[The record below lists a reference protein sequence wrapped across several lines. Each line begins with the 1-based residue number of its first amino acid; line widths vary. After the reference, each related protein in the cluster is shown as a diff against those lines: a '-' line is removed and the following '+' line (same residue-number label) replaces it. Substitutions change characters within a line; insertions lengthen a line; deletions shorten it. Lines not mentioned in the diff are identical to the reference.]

1 MTVPNEPAVLLIDAL
16 PLRSLGFIS
25 ALDRLNNLGD
35 PTKAQVTLHAPD
47 GATPWIDAH
56 ANCEMLIYIAGGAY
70 NADCDNLERIKA
82 LRVLAPDMP
91 LMILSDRESR
101 EEIIS
106 TLNVGAQGLLYV
118 GANAELALRALSFVL
133 NGGSNFPSA
142 MRPKHTYPAQRH
154 PAIECTPAPSCV
166 MNRDNGAAKNLEDAA
181 RNGSPTARLKA
192 GLELLSRGDMNGD
205 NGAAKNLEDAARN
218 RSLTA
223 RQRAVLELLS
233 RGDTNK
239 VIARRLG
246 MTEGTVKVHVRQI
259 MRKLGVTNRTQVA
272 VAFANGAL
280 KRAAL
285 LVAAILMRVFLGRGS
300 GDAATLAGWMA

>member
-1 MTVPNEPAVLLIDAL
+1 MRT
-16 PLRSLGFIS
+16 R
-25 ALDRLNNLGD
+25 
-35 PTKAQVTLHAPD
+35 T
-47 GATPWIDAH
+47 
-56 ANCEMLIYIAGGAY
+56 EMLIYIAGGAY

-82 LRVLAPDMP
+82 LRALAPDVP
-91 LMILSDRESR
+91 LMILSDSESR

-106 TLNVGAQGLLYV
+106 TLNVGTQGLLYA

-133 NGGSNFPSA
+133 NGGSDFPLA
-142 MRPKHTYPAQRH
+142 MWPKHTYPAQRH

-181 RNGSPTARLKA
+181 RN
-192 GLELLSRGDMNGD
+192 
-205 NGAAKNLEDAARN
+205 

-223 RQRAVLELLS
+223 RQRSVLELLS

-259 MRKLGVTNRTQVA
+259 MRKFGVTNRTQVA
-272 VAFANGAL
+272 VAFANGVL

-285 LVAAILMRVFLGRGS
+285 AVGERRTA
-300 GDAATLAGWMA
+300 

>member
-181 RNGSPTARLKA
+181 RNRSLNCEAAVGPRTPESRRHEQGYCAPTGDDGRYGQSSCPADHAQVRRDEPYTGPL
-192 GLELLSRGDMNGD
+192 LLSR
-205 NGAAKNLEDAARN
+205 
-218 RSLTA
+218 TA
-223 RQRAVLELLS
+223 Y
-233 RGDTNK
+233 
-239 VIARRLG
+239 
-246 MTEGTVKVHVRQI
+246 
-259 MRKLGVTNRTQVA
+259 
-272 VAFANGAL
+272 
-280 KRAAL
+280 
-285 LVAAILMRVFLGRGS
+285 
-300 GDAATLAGWMA
+300 

>member
-1 MTVPNEPAVLLIDAL
+1 MTNPNEAVLLIDAL
-16 PLRSLGFIS
+16 PLRSLGFVGT
-25 ALDRLNNLGD
+25 LDHLSYGD
-35 PTKAQVTLHAPD
+35 PTKDPVTLDTPD
-47 GATPWIDAH
+47 GVTPWIEAP
-56 ANCEMLIYIAGGAY
+56 ANCEMLIYNHGGACK
-70 NADCDNLERIKA
+70 AGCPNLERIRA
-82 LRVLAPDMP
+82 LRALAPDVP
-91 LMILSDRESR
+91 LMILSDSESR
-101 EEIIS
+101 DEIIS
-106 TLNVGAQGLLYV
+106 TLHVGAQGLLYV
-118 GANAELALRALSFVL
+118 GASAELALRALSFVL

-181 RNGSPTARLKA
+181 RNRSPT
-192 GLELLSRGDMNGD
+192 G
-205 NGAAKNLEDAARN
+205 
-218 RSLTA
+218 

-246 MTEGTVKVHVRQI
+246 MTEGTVKVNVRQI
-259 MRKLGVTNRTQVA
+259 MRKLGVTNRTRVA